1 VSTKVFK
8 RANAVMIPEPY
19 VIRQSLPACRN
30 IVDGAECRAPHP
42 LNWSVWKQDFADPT
56 QCPKCGGPASP
67 AGERIME
74 KAAFGGFLGWIAN
87 GCFGIA
93 RKLAA
98 LARRISP

>member
-1 VSTKVFK
+1 
-8 RANAVMIPEPY
+8 
-19 VIRQSLPACRN
+19 
-30 IVDGAECRAPHP
+30 
-42 LNWSVWKQDFADPT
+42 
-56 QCPKCGGPASP
+56 
-67 AGERIME
+67 ME